1 MILDFH
7 CVIMS
12 RHVTS
17 FSYTP
22 VLRLSRGIPLPH
34 IGLASGLLQLKANSH
49 RHARHDKTVLSVLRL
64 LCQCELDSRQLK
76 TVANRKYEV

>member
-1 MILDFH
+1 
-7 CVIMS
+7 MS

-17 FSYTP
+17 VSYTP